1 MIVRLNP
8 KRAHRFMCKDG
19 PYIIELNKDNPTADI
34 TPDNTSYE
42 MLLTIKRALAD
53 GKLER
58 TG

>member
-1 MIVRLNP
+1 
-8 KRAHRFMCKDG
+8 MCKDG

-58 TG
+58 VG